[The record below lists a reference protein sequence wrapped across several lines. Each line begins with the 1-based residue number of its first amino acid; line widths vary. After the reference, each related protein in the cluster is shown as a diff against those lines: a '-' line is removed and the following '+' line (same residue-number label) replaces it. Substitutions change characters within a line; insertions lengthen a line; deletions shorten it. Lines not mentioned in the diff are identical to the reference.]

1 VRYREMKRTHLI
13 TLTLATILAA
23 GCSSRSTPPPPLD
36 LSMDLDAHEPEKLPY
51 VDPSLPSGDLEKAT
65 DIERK
70 KFEELQHER
79 MKKQQQEIED
89 LRRQKFQDGY
99 YNSRYP
105 TDAQ

>member
-1 VRYREMKRTHLI
+1 MKRTHLI
-13 TLTLATILAA
+13 TLTLVTILAA

-51 VDPSLPSGDLEKAT
+51 VDPALPSGDLEKAT
-65 DIERK
+65 DVEREN
-70 KFEELQHER
+70 FEKLQHER
-79 MKKQQQEIED
+79 MKKQQQEVDD

-99 YNSRYP
+99 YKSRYP